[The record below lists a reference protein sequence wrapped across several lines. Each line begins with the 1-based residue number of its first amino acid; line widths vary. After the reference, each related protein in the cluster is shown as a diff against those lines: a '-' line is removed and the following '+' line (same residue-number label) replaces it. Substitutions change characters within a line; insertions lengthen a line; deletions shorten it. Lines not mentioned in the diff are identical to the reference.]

1 MRITLFILTALAIA
15 GCAFG
20 NASDQ
25 ATDSVS
31 AETTTAATLD
41 TTTESDT
48 EAADMASD
56 SELATN
62 FTMTTLQGDTV
73 SLDALRGRY
82 VFVNFWATWCIPCRK
97 EMPYMQSIAEKH
109 SDQLIVLGINV
120 REDAARVQ
128 PFVDELA
135 LTFPIL
141 LDPADELLLEH
152 NVRGLPVS
160 FVVDPNG
167 QIVYRRIGEI
177 LPDEFDAWLAENL

>member
-41 TTTESDT
+41 TTTDSDAESD
-48 EAADMASD
+48 SK
-56 SELATN
+56 LATN

-73 SLDALRGRY
+73 SLDALRGCY

-109 SDQLIVLGINV
+109 SEQLVVLGINV
-120 REDAARVQ
+120 REDAKRVQ

-160 FVVDPNG
+160 FVVDPDG